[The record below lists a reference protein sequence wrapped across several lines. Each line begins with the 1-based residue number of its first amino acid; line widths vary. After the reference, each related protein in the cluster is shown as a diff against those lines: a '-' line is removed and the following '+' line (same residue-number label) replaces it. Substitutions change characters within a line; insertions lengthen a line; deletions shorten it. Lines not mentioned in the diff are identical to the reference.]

1 MIVKLQCLRRFVSSS
16 KRLRVAGRAGVPQQD
31 GVGGA
36 GGARGELR
44 PGAGHRLQD
53 RQQARAA
60 PPAPAAVRRPAQTGN
75 TSHLTCYWGSDID
88 VYMYIDIRNI
98 CCLLPLS
105 YSRFYKRV
113 LKQCI

>member
-1 MIVKLQCLRRFVSSS
+1 M
-16 KRLRVAGRAGVPQQD
+16 PQQD
-31 GVGGA
+31 GGGGA

-75 TSHLTCYWGSDID
+75 TSQTLLITGVLTLMCTLIFK
-88 VYMYIDIRNI
+88 I
-98 CCLLPLS
+98 L
-105 YSRFYKRV
+105 
-113 LKQCI
+113 

>member
-1 MIVKLQCLRRFVSSS
+1 M
-16 KRLRVAGRAGVPQQD
+16 PQQD

-75 TSHLTCYWGSDID
+75 TSHITGVLTLFCTLMCTFHIQDSLKTLIING
-88 VYMYIDIRNI
+88 
-98 CCLLPLS
+98 CLNNVFKTGTSKIVSL
-105 YSRFYKRV
+105 
-113 LKQCI
+113 

>member
-1 MIVKLQCLRRFVSSS
+1 M
-16 KRLRVAGRAGVPQQD
+16 PQQD
-31 GVGGA
+31 GGGGA

-75 TSHLTCYWGSDID
+75 TSQPPYRGSDID
-88 VYMYIDIRNI
+88 VYIDVYI
-98 CCLLPLS
+98 S
-105 YSRFYKRV
+105 YSRFFI
-113 LKQCI
+113 L